1 METVY
6 AYLAGIIDVDGYIF
20 IGRRIK
26 HPRGNSQPDSYSYI
40 PTIGISST
48 SLVVPDLF
56 QETFPARRREFHPKD
71 TKFTGWHWWEAAH
84 EAARRPLISLAPFLR
99 IKHRQAELVLLL
111 LDLIADH
118 NALRPRNQALTP
130 EQQSARQ
137 RLYEE
142 VELLNGPRS
151 RVKYRQRN
159 APQRSPETRE
169 EVT

>member
-20 IGRRIK
+20 IGRANK
-26 HPRGNSQPDSYSYI
+26 YRGKDQPASYSYI

-56 QETFPARRREFHPKD
+56 QETFPARRREFHPRD
-71 TKFTGWHWWEAAH
+71 TQFTGWHWWEAQY
-84 EAARRPLISLAPFLR
+84 ESARRPLISLTPFLR
-99 IKHRQAELVLLL
+99 IKRPQAELVLSL
-111 LDLIADH
+111 LDLIADQ
-118 NALRPRNQALTP
+118 NAVRPRNQALTP

-142 VELLNGPRS
+142 VVLLNGPRR

-169 EVT
+169 DVT